1 MRGMTS
7 KSDELEEELR
17 RNLKLRREL
26 QGEIAKAEVDGQ
38 VLQSRS
44 LRDWF
49 LTRWLDFWK
58 EDRRRYRS
66 ATRQKK
72 RHQDGPPEAVSLLL
86 MPIGV
91 PLVSKKATTPRIK
104 FLALSRLSQRAAFF
118 QLSQPSD

>member
-58 EDRRRYRS
+58 EDRRR
-66 ATRQKK
+66 
-72 RHQDGPPEAVSLLL
+72 
-86 MPIGV
+86 
-91 PLVSKKATTPRIK
+91 
-104 FLALSRLSQRAAFF
+104 
-118 QLSQPSD
+118 